1 MKISVA
7 LCTYNGEA
15 FIENQLKSIAE
26 QTVKPFEIVICDDG
40 STDQTVEKI
49 YSMQVSIL
57 IPISIHI
64 NKVSLGVVQNFAQCI
79 SLCCGDY
86 ILLCDQDDVWYPN
99 KVEKL
104 MQKMIQIETE
114 YSTRTPVLVHS
125 DLEVVDSSCNK
136 LASSFFSLQNID
148 NVVPALPTLL
158 VQNFVT
164 GCTCMINR
172 SLINHALPIPDTAIM
187 HDWWLALV
195 ASSVGCIAFVPECT
209 VKYRQHGNNAVGAKG
224 FLSIHSMRKAIRWNA
239 LNRQLTN
246 KVLQAEALENHLK
259 SNSASMPEVLLAY
272 NGAMRA
278 SLVSRISTVFRYHI
292 FMQGIVKNLWFF
304 FLLLVGQYKRH
315 LRSKKM

>member
-26 QTVKPFEIVICDDG
+26 QTVKPFEIVVCDDG
-40 STDQTVEKI
+40 STDQTVEKLH
-49 YSMQVSIL
+49 SMQVSML

-64 NKVSLGVVQNFAQCI
+64 NKVGLGVVRNFAQCI
-79 SLCCGDY
+79 SLCRGEY

-104 MQKMIQIETE
+104 MQKMIQTETE
-114 YSTRTPVLVHS
+114 YSTRIPVLVHS
-125 DLEVVDSSCNK
+125 DLEVVDSSCQK
-136 LASSFFSLQNID
+136 LASSFFSLQNIQ
-148 NVVPALPTLL
+148 NVVQALPTLL

-172 SLINHALPIPDTAIM
+172 SLVNYALPMPDTAIM

-209 VKYRQHGNNAVGAKG
+209 VKYRQHGHNTVGAKG
-224 FLSIHSMRKAIRWNA
+224 FLSIHSVRKAIRWDA

-246 KVLQAEALENHLK
+246 KILQAEALENHLK
-259 SNSASMPEVLLAY
+259 SICAAVPEVLLAY

-278 SLVSRISTVFRYHI
+278 SLFSRISTVFRYHI
-292 FMQGIVKNLWFF
+292 FMQGTVKNLWFF

-315 LRSKKM
+315 LRSKKL